1 MRRVDLTA
9 ATFKVAVQIYGVTNI
24 HILNVPYIAIDPTFP
39 HHLNSFDNVPLNYNN
54 GPLSNITSKSTTQI
68 LTYTNVVNYTAQ
80 TTGMTYTKFKA
91 PLENNRILLYI
102 MALDIVGTNS
112 QTSYPIDL
120 RVSATVLSEETYE
133 FKATL
138 SYNVH
143 ITLIHF
149 SQIMFDQEDVK
160 SSNKYFIVTEYYDIP
175 QEGGF
180 IEIPEEFK
188 DNFILGLTDFTT
200 EVGKAALYYNW

>member
-54 GPLSNITSKSTTQI
+54 GPLTNITQKKSSLQ
-68 LTYTNVVNYTAQ
+68 TYTNIVNYTAQ

-102 MALDIVGTNS
+102 MALDIWATYNPS
-112 QTSYPIDL
+112 AYPIDL

-138 SYNVH
+138 STSVE
-143 ITLIHF
+143 IRLIHF
-149 SQIMFDQEDVK
+149 SQIMFDEEDVK
-160 SSNKYFIVTEYYDIP
+160 SSNKYFIVTEYYDMP
-175 QEGGF
+175 KEGGF
-180 IEIPEEFK
+180 IEIPE
-188 DNFILGLTDFTT
+188 
-200 EVGKAALYYNW
+200 